1 MSDYLETLREHARI
15 AILRLLEEAPKYTS
29 NVAMITALLQDF
41 GIGFTRDQVD
51 GEGAWLEG
59 QGLVTRTELAS
70 GLVVITATQRGLD
83 VAQGTVRHPGVLRPS
98 PKR

>member
-15 AILRLLEEAPKYTS
+15 AILRMLEEAPKYTS

-41 GIGFTRDQVD
+41 GIGFTRDQVA
-51 GEGAWLEG
+51 GEGAWLEE

-83 VAQGTVRHPGVLRPS
+83 VAQGIVRHPGVQRPA

>member
-15 AILRLLEEAPKYTS
+15 AILRMLEEAPKYTS

-41 GIGFTRDQVD
+41 GIGFTRDQVI
-51 GEGAWLEG
+51 GEGAWLEE
-59 QGLVTRTELAS
+59 QGLVTRNELAS

-83 VAQGTVRHPGVLRPS
+83 VAQGTVRHPGVQRPA

>member
-1 MSDYLETLREHARI
+1 MSDYAEKLREHARI

-41 GIGFTRDQVD
+41 GIGFSRDQVA
-51 GEGAWLEG
+51 GEGAWLAE
-59 QGLVTRTELAS
+59 QGLVTQTELSS
-70 GLVVITATQRGLD
+70 GLLVLTATQRGLD
-83 VAQGTVRHPGVLRPS
+83 VAMGIVRHPGVQRPS

>member
-15 AILRLLEEAPKYTS
+15 AILRMLEEAPKYTS

-41 GIGFTRDQVD
+41 GIGFTRDQVA
-51 GEGAWLEG
+51 GEGAWLEE

-70 GLVVITATQRGLD
+70 GLLVITATQRGLD
-83 VAQGTVRHPGVLRPS
+83 VAQGIVRHPGVQRPG